1 MVYAVHDNR
10 PLVTRKTIKNVRKM
24 NVHEKK
30 MRKIFASYD
39 RFIIDTDSSGKVTIR
54 GLRDD

>member
-1 MVYAVHDNR
+1 MVYAVPDNR
-10 PLVTRKTIKNVRKM
+10 PLVTRKTIKTVRKM

-39 RFIIDTDSSGKVTIR
+39 RFISDTDSSGKGVIK
-54 GLRDD
+54 GLRDG

>member
-1 MVYAVHDNR
+1 MVYAVHGNR
-10 PLVTRKTIKNVRKM
+10 LLVTRKTIKKVRKM

-39 RFIIDTDSSGKVTIR
+39 RFIIDTDSSEKGIIK
-54 GLRDD
+54 GLRDA

>member
-1 MVYAVHDNR
+1 
-10 PLVTRKTIKNVRKM
+10 M

-39 RFIIDTDSSGKVTIR
+39 RFIIDTDSSGKGVIK
-54 GLRDD
+54 GLRDE